1 MTERR
6 SQALEILKNL
16 LITLPG
22 LTADIF
28 YQALRDGEFS
38 EDEAVKLTGSCIRT
52 AASSS
57 WMVKTTFSKNSQR
70 NHSNLQNIWRSRLHA
85 DGEISKKIVTCWQ
98 KRGFVVPIDE
108 VALWDSLQVLKSR

>member
-6 SQALEILKNL
+6 DQALDVLKNL
-16 LITLPG
+16 LIALPG

-28 YQALRDGEFS
+28 YQALRDGGFS

-52 AASSS
+52 ASARN

-70 NHSNLQNIWRSRLHA
+70 NHSNLQNIWRSKLYA
-85 DGEISKKIVTCWQ
+85 DGEISKKLVTSWQ